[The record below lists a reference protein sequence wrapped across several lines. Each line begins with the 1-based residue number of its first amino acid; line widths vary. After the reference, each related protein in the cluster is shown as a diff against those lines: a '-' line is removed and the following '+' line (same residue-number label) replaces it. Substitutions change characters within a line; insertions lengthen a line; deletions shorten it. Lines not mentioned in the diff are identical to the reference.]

1 MGVQL
6 VSVGAFG
13 TEMAARDGRLGITL
27 DGNQL
32 ATFVIDKLSA
42 ADSTVRTDRSRDLGV
57 LILGAQVPGALAHGL
72 CARTVGACSNLLD
85 HGPAKKQIF
94 EHSLPPCTSS
104 PKHFTQ
110 TRSTKSSDDTS
121 RPGAARKK
129 TVWRGRPRPR
139 NSHLHVASS
148 MQCMRSRPRENVRIV
163 PCCPSSA
170 GKTTAT
176 CAARKPGQ
184 E

>member
-121 RPGAARKK
+121 RPGAAREK

-148 MQCMRSRPRENVRIV
+148 MQYMRYQASRKCSYRPLLPEF
-163 PCCPSSA
+163 C
-170 GKTTAT
+170 G
-176 CAARKPGQ
+176 
-184 E
+184 

>member
-1 MGVQL
+1 
-6 VSVGAFG
+6 
-13 TEMAARDGRLGITL
+13 MAPRDGRLGITL

-42 ADSTVRTDRSRDLGV
+42 ADSTVRTDRSHDLGV

-85 HGPAKKQIF
+85 QGPAKKQIF

-148 MQCMRSRPRENVRIV
+148 MQCMRYQASRKCSYRPLLPEF
-163 PCCPSSA
+163 C
-170 GKTTAT
+170 G
-176 CAARKPGQ
+176 
-184 E
+184 